1 MDWKDLFHHKG
12 RRVCHS
18 LVRVQRNIPMVHVNK
33 PSRPSFRVGNSIDF
47 VRVDEAKKALIKYFG
62 FIS

>member
-18 LVRVQRNIPMVHVNK
+18 LVRMQRNILMVHVNK
-33 PSRPSFRVGNSIDF
+33 PSSRNSIDF

>member
-1 MDWKDLFHHKG
+1 
-12 RRVCHS
+12 
-18 LVRVQRNIPMVHVNK
+18 MVHINK
-33 PSRPSFRVGNSIDF
+33 PFRPSFRVEILDF